1 MISSRAHSKRTTS
14 ILITAILVIGFL
26 WTEGSAQMTEV
37 NMGVAFVNARVAP
50 LWVAEKEGYFR
61 KNGIDI
67 KISNIPGGTQG
78 AQALLAGG
86 TDISFTD
93 PTSTIAAIAA
103 GAPLVEVMA
112 ITTIMP
118 YYLLGAPDVKT
129 IGDLKGKPVGPSALG
144 FSASPF

>member
-1 MISSRAHSKRTTS
+1 MISSRPHLKRTTS
-14 ILITAILVIGFL
+14 VIITALLVVGIV
-26 WTEGSAQMTEV
+26 WTQGSAQTTEV
-37 NMGVAFVNARVAP
+37 SMGVAFVNARVAP

-86 TDISFTD
+86 IDIAFTD
-93 PTSTIAAIAA
+93 PTSTISAIAA

-112 ITTIMP
+112 ITTDHA
-118 YYLLGAPDVKT
+118 LLPRGRARCE
-129 IGDLKGKPVGPSALG
+129 IHR
-144 FSASPF
+144 